1 MGEVKFSQKRSQ
13 FEFSGNL
20 FNIRSTSK
28 RLSDSS
34 ISDQSAVVK
43 LQAADLLPNRLSA
56 WQQAGCKVHNT
67 QSVPLSNRP
76 RRISVWSVR
85 MQWSVYAAYFLEQK
99 IDLNCLNLV
108 FWTIDVLDYHGI
120 VKDDITVMPSKQ
132 APSWKNQLSSQ
143 IS

>member
-20 FNIRSTSK
+20 FNIRSNLK
-28 RLSDSS
+28 WLSDSS
-34 ISDQSAVVK
+34 ISEQSAVVK
-43 LQAADLLPNRLSA
+43 LKAADLLPNRLSA
-56 WQQAGCKVHNT
+56 WQQAGCKVRNT

-76 RRISVWSVR
+76 RRISVW